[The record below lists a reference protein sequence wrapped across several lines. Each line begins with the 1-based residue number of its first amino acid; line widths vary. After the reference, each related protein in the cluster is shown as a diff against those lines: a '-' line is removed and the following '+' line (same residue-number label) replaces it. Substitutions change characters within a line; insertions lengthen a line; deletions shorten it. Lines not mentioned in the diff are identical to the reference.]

1 MTAALWRWGRIN
13 LVCGLLLPLSA
24 GAQEPASKPATQ
36 EAPVN
41 EPGTADTT
49 PPDPTIVNTIP
60 NLDPLS
66 DDPGAGIDRS
76 AKLAPPPAFAYE
88 IAGPESMKF
97 VDRAHL
103 ELWRFVWRSAMRM
116 DTKFGGDYDDTVYK
130 NTSGSLAPSLLWDEF
145 DGLQP
150 RLRFQVDVPLPHL
163 NKRLHAF
170 VGRVNRD
177 EYVTERRLDSGALA
191 NQYGP
196 VEEDETL
203 LGIRYREPRQG
214 GHFEADAGLRV
225 RSPLDPFV
233 KGSYRFLHGK
243 SERALWSLRET
254 AFWQNSEKFGL
265 TSRLDFERIFNETW
279 LLRWAGSVTYS
290 QKTEGGKGYSALTLM
305 RGLANRRAIAGEL
318 FTTGKF
324 VSPVPTENY
333 GLKLAYRRS
342 IARDWLVLET
352 RLSCTF
358 PRELVTQER
367 KATVGVGIG
376 LEMFFGTDEFLA
388 RPVTF

>member
-1 MTAALWRWGRIN
+1 M
-13 LVCGLLLPLSA
+13 LPLLA
-24 GAQEPASKPATQ
+24 AAQD
-36 EAPVN
+36 PVDV
-41 EPGTADTT
+41 PGTADTT
-49 PPDPTIVNTIP
+49 PPDPTIIHPIT

-76 AKLAPPPAFAYE
+76 AAPTPPPEFAYD
-88 IAGPESMKF
+88 IPDPVHMAL

-103 ELWRFVWRSAMRM
+103 QVWRFVWRSAMRM
-116 DTKFGGDYDDTVYK
+116 DTKFGGDYDDTVYQ
-130 NTSGSLAPSLLWDEF
+130 NTSGSLAPAFLWDEF
-145 DGLQP
+145 DGFQP
-150 RLRFQVDVPLPHL
+150 RVRFQVDVPLPHL
-163 NKRLHAF
+163 NERLHAF

-177 EYVTERRLDSGALA
+177 EYVTERKQDSGALA
-191 NQYGP
+191 SQYGP

-203 LGIRYREPRQG
+203 LGLRYREPRQG
-214 GHFEADAGLRV
+214 GRFEADAGLRI

-233 KGSYRFLHGK
+233 KGSYRFMHGT
-243 SERALWSLRET
+243 SEKALWSLRET

-265 TSRLDFERIFNETW
+265 TSRIDFERIFNDAW

-290 QKTEGGKGYSALTLM
+290 QETEGGKGYTALTMM
-305 RGLANRRAIAGEL
+305 RGLPNRRAVALEL

-324 VSPVPTENY
+324 VDPVPTENY
-333 GLKLAYRRS
+333 GVKLAYRRS

-358 PRELVTQER
+358 PRELITQER

>member
-1 MTAALWRWGRIN
+1 MVWRWERIS
-13 LVCGLLLPLSA
+13 LVSLALLPLLA
-24 GAQEPASKPATQ
+24 AAQDP
-36 EAPVN
+36 
-41 EPGTADTT
+41 PGTPA
-49 PPDPTIVNTIP
+49 DPTIVDSKP

-66 DDPGAGIDRS
+66 DDPGAGVAYDEEP
-76 AKLAPPPAFAYE
+76 APSQFAYD
-88 IAGPESMKF
+88 IPDPAPMKL

-103 ELWRFVWRSAMRM
+103 QLWNVVWRSAMRM

-130 NTSGSLAPSLLWDEF
+130 NTSGSLAPSLLWDDF
-145 DGLQP
+145 DGFQP

-163 NKRLHAF
+163 NERLHAF

-177 EYVTERRLDSGALA
+177 EYVTERKQDSGALA

-203 LGIRYREPRQG
+203 LGLRYREPRQG
-214 GHFEADAGLRV
+214 GHFEADAGLRI

-233 KGSYRFLHGK
+233 KGSYRFRHGR

-265 TSRLDFERIFNETW
+265 TSRVDFERIFHDTW
-279 LLRWAGSVTYS
+279 LLRWSGSVTYS
-290 QKTEGGKGYSALTLM
+290 QKTDGGRGYSALTMM
-305 RGLANRRAIAGEL
+305 RGLANRRAIAAEL
-318 FTTGKF
+318 FTTGEF
-324 VSPVPTENY
+324 VAPVPTENY
-333 GLKLAYRRS
+333 GVKLAYRRS
-342 IARDWLVLET
+342 VARNWLVLET

-358 PRELVTQER
+358 PRELITQER
-367 KATVGVGIG
+367 KATIGIGVG